1 MRKLIIIACCML
13 MGCDR
18 FREGSVVVQIANT
31 SGACTYTTRYHYING
46 TGFTETL
53 VKAPCG
59 KFQIGD
65 TLYLTKTK

>member
-13 MGCDR
+13 MGCD
-18 FREGSVVVQIANT
+18 FREGSVVMQVANNN
-31 SGACTYTTRYHYING
+31 GVCTYTTRYHYKNG
-46 TGFTETL
+46 TGFIETT